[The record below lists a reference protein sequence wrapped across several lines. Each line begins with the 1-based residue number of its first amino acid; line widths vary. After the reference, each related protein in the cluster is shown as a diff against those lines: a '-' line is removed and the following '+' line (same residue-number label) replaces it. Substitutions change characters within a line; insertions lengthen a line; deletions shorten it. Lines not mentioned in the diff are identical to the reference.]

1 MTPVTAQA
9 TGRGAADSKLADS
22 ELADA
27 AARGSSAAFEA
38 VMRRY
43 NRRLFRT
50 ARAILKD
57 DSAAEDALQEA
68 WVAAWRNL
76 ARFRGEA
83 GLSTWLTR
91 IVVNQALQTLRRT
104 RPDRVVV
111 ALDGHDDE
119 PSALESIA
127 DPAPR
132 TMPEKAMQQ
141 AEIRQL
147 IERKIDELP
156 EAFRAVFML
165 REVEELSVEETAACL
180 DIPEATVRTRL
191 FRARARLRESISRE
205 LDVAVHEAFGFAGA
219 RCDRIV
225 RHVLDR
231 IAVEGPAPP

>member
-1 MTPVTAQA
+1 MIAQTSLRSTAEN
-9 TGRGAADSKLADS
+9 DLAV
-22 ELADA
+22 A
-27 AARGSSAAFEA
+27 AAGGDSAAFETL
-38 VMRRY
+38 MRRY

-76 ARFRGEA
+76 GGFRREA

-91 IVVNQALQTLRRT
+91 IVVNQALQALRRM
-104 RPDRVVV
+104 RPERVVV
-111 ALDGHDDE
+111 ALDGRDDE
-119 PSALESIA
+119 SMLESVA

-132 TMPEKAMQQ
+132 ATPEKAMQH
-141 AEIRQL
+141 AEMRQL

-205 LDVAVHEAFGFAGA
+205 LDVAVHDAFGFAGA

-225 RHVLDR
+225 HRVLER
-231 IAVEGPAPP
+231 IAGDGPAPP

>member
-1 MTPVTAQA
+1 MIAENSLRSTAENDLA
-9 TGRGAADSKLADS
+9 SAAV
-22 ELADA
+22 
-27 AARGSSAAFEA
+27 GGNSAAFEA
-38 VMRRY
+38 LMRRY

-57 DSAAEDALQEA
+57 DAAAEDALQEA

-76 ARFRGEA
+76 GTFRHEA

-91 IVVNQALQTLRRT
+91 IVVNQALQALRRT
-104 RPDRVVV
+104 RPERVVV
-111 ALDGHDDE
+111 ALDGRDDD
-119 PSALESIA
+119 SVLESVA

-132 TMPEKAMQQ
+132 AMPEKAMQH

-180 DIPEATVRTRL
+180 DIAEATVRTRL

-225 RHVLDR
+225 RRVLER
-231 IAVEGPAPP
+231 IAGEGAAPP